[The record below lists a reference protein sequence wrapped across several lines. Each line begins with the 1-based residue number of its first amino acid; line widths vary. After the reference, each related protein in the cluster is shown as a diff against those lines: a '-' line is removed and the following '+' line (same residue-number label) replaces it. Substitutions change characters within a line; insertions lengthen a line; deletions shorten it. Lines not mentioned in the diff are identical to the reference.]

1 MTPLHADAHRSS
13 PALAPIARG
22 PLPAALVGALLA
34 GLLAMY
40 VPTGIDL
47 FRGYWLSDDNA
58 HGPMV
63 LAIAL
68 WLLFRRWTELQALP
82 AQPPGGGRRAGSAWV
97 VLALLLYIFGRS
109 QQIIQAE
116 AVSLIPLLMGGAVL
130 LLGRGVLR
138 AAWFPFFF
146 MLFMVPLP
154 GTVVDPVTLPMK
166 TAVSYLAES
175 LMHAAGYPVARI
187 GVILYVGQYQMLVAD
202 ACAGLRTLFTL
213 EALGLL
219 YLNLVR
225 YQSVGRNLGLALL
238 IVPISMSANVIRV
251 VVLCLVTYY
260 LGDAAG
266 QGFLHGFAGF
276 VLFFSALALTLAA
289 DSLLRLL
296 FRGPASAAVRVQP

>member
-1 MTPLHADAHRSS
+1 MSPRDNAQPAIPWVAVVPL
-13 PALAPIARG
+13 IIG
-22 PLPAALVGALLA
+22 ALV
-34 GLLAMY
+34 MY

-63 LAIAL
+63 LAIAV
-68 WLLFRRWTELQALP
+68 WLLYRKFTEINPPVREADGMRSLGGWLLVAL
-82 AQPPGGGRRAGSAWV
+82 AV
-97 VLALLLYIFGRS
+97 LLYVFGRS
-109 QQIIQAE
+109 QQIIQGE
-116 AVSLIPLLMGGAVL
+116 AVSLIPLLMGVAVL
-130 LLGRGVLR
+130 LFGKQVLR
-138 AAWFPFFF
+138 QAWFPFFF

-154 GTVVDPVTLPMK
+154 GTFVDPVTLPMK
-166 TAVSYLAES
+166 TAVSYMAEN
-175 LMHAAGYPVARI
+175 LMHAVGYPVARI

-225 YQSVGRNLGLALL
+225 YQSVGRNIGLALL
-238 IVPISMSANVIRV
+238 IVPISMAANVIRV

-260 LGDAAG
+260 MGDEAG
-266 QGFLHGFAGF
+266 QGFLHDFAGF

-289 DSLLRLL
+289 DTFLRLL
-296 FRGPASAAVRVQP
+296 FGKREPAPAGA